1 MITSQKGIDLI
12 KHYEGLRL
20 KAYVCS
26 AGVLTI
32 GYGTTIYP
40 NGNFVKLTDTCTKE
54 QAETYL
60 KNDLKRF
67 ESAVNR
73 LVGLPINQNQFD
85 ALVCFT
91 YNVGVGNLQSSTL
104 LKMINLNRFEE
115 ASLQFE
121 RWNKAGGKELKGL
134 TLRRLAE
141 KKLFLEK

>member
-1 MITSQKGIDLI
+1 MKISKKGIDLI

-104 LKMINLNRFEE
+104 LKMINLNKFEE

-134 TLRRLAE
+134 TLRRLSE

>member
-1 MITSQKGIDLI
+1 MITSKKGIDLI
-12 KHYEGLRL
+12 KNFEGLRL

-26 AGVLTI
+26 GGKITI
-32 GYGTTIYP
+32 GYGTTLYP
-40 NGNFVKLTDTCTKE
+40 NGNAVKITDTCTIE
-54 QAETYL
+54 QAEAYL
-60 KNDLKRF
+60 KNDLNKF
-67 ESAVNR
+67 EEAVNR
-73 LVGLPINQNQFD
+73 LVGLPVNQNQFD

-104 LKMINLNRFEE
+104 LKMINLNKFEE

>member
-40 NGNFVKLTDTCTKE
+40 NGNFVKLGDICTLE

>member
-54 QAETYL
+54 QAEAYL

-134 TLRRLAE
+134 TLRRLSE